1 MKKITELYKHF
12 TTSSG
17 VSTDTRDDVKNKI
30 FFALSGENFN
40 GNTFASIAI
49 KNGAKI
55 CVIDDPKYQIN
66 DNCILVD
73 NVLSSLQELA
83 KHHRKESKA
92 IVLAITG
99 SNGKTTTKELI
110 TSVLSSQTEIIST
123 KGNFNN
129 HIGVPLTL
137 LSIVPVTK
145 IAVVEM
151 GANHIGEINAL
162 CEIALPD
169 IGIITNI
176 VLAKRLAIFYYGDLY
191 FFLFLH

>member
-40 GNTFASIAI
+40 GNTFASTAI

-55 CVIDDPKYQIN
+55 CVIDDPKYLIN
-66 DNCILVD
+66 DDCILVD
-73 NVLSSLQELA
+73 NVLTSLQGLA
-83 KHHRKESKA
+83 RHHRKESKT

-110 TSVLSSQTEIIST
+110 SSVLGSQTEIIST

-137 LSIVPVTK
+137 LSIVAETK
-145 IAVVEM
+145 IAVCGNGCKSYWRNKYNM
-151 GANHIGEINAL
+151 
-162 CEIALPD
+162 
-169 IGIITNI
+169 
-176 VLAKRLAIFYYGDLY
+176 
-191 FFLFLH
+191 